1 MARDDLFFHLFGHVS
16 SRFGTPIRAQWL
28 CGLIAALLACVP
40 VDRLALFLSIGVLL
54 SYTIVCAGVLVLRA
68 DSPQKAAK
76 CSGLVSLGDIRPP
89 EAFKRDTRHR
99 FRRSGPWRRCSHRL
113 ALPTCSDP
121 GCFGVWELEYLEC
134 CSASEN
140 HRKAHPHHQDL
151 DEQIRFLDCDIGSG
165 LVTG

>member
-28 CGLIAALLACVP
+28 CGLIAAVLACVP

-76 CSGLVSLGDIRPP
+76 CSALVSLGDIRPP
-89 EAFKRDTRHR
+89 EADAQDLGGGARI
-99 FRRSGPWRRCSHRL
+99 
-113 ALPTCSDP
+113 ALL
-121 GCFGVWELEYLEC
+121 FLHARILVELEYLEC

-151 DEQIRFLDCDIGSG
+151 DDQMRFLDCDIGSG
-165 LVTG
+165 LATG

>member
-76 CSGLVSLGDIRPP
+76 CSALVSLGDIRPP
-89 EAFKRDTRHR
+89 EAD
-99 FRRSGPWRRCSHRL
+99 
-113 ALPTCSDP
+113 A
-121 GCFGVWELEYLEC
+121 
-134 CSASEN
+134 
-140 HRKAHPHHQDL
+140 QDL
-151 DEQIRFLDCDIGSG
+151 GGGARIALLFLHARILDASGCGNLSILSVAAPQKTIGKLIHTIRTWMSRSDS
-165 LVTG
+165 